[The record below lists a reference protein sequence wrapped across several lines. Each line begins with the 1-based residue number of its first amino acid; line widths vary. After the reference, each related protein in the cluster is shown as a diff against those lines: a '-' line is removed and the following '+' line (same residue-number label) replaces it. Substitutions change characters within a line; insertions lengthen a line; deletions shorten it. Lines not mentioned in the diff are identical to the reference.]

1 MSKRP
6 MGHGDLKNM
15 RDFKAVAIDYAYY
28 LTLSDEPVSVCLT
41 ERQMYV
47 LSVQNTYTA
56 WLTRWYNTEDI
67 SQKVVQLIAAE
78 IEDLLMCGCGVP
90 ALTPTDTFNTITY
103 VNNTTEIYNETYNT
117 WNDNGQT
124 VYSIAP
130 NLDFDTGD
138 PVDISKMICAAVE
151 LLIRSILAEGKTIN
165 ESTAAQNTNLLNV
178 ISSAMSGLATAA
190 GAAALIEGF
199 AAGALAFLGG
209 PWMVLGLALG
219 AVGLKIATLFMGAD
233 NSLFEN
239 EEAIANV
246 ICAIQTNLDNAQV
259 DRAAFAGALTPND
272 FGPGSPEAQLAALIQ
287 PFLDDL
293 DTYLQF
299 MVAGNGLYSKVNF
312 AVMPDCGCTP
322 ETCDDLR
329 TGDQGW
335 TPLIVNYATYHPGEG
350 YGPGSGVQV
359 GKAGIQ
365 KYVLASSMTIRWNM
379 EVADMQIGVF
389 AGYNAF
395 GSETFASAIG
405 TEITIPRSYATGI
418 AFEFLMGDHISAL
431 PSGLRI
437 EEICIVPL

>member
-6 MGHGDLKNM
+6 HGHGDLKNM
-15 RDFKAVAIDYAYY
+15 RDFKAVAVDYAYY

-90 ALTPTDTFNTITY
+90 ALTPTDVFNTTNY
-103 VNNTTEIYNETYNT
+103 VNNTTEIYNNTQNT
-117 WNDNGQT
+117 WYEGDQT
-124 VYSIAP
+124 VFSIAP

-138 PVDISKMICAAVE
+138 PVDISKMVCAAVE
-151 LLIRSILAEGKTIN
+151 LLVRSILAEGKTIN
-165 ESTAAQNTNLLNV
+165 EATAATNTNLLNV

-199 AAGALAFLGG
+199 AASALAFLAG

-246 ICAIQTNLDNAQV
+246 ICAMQQNLDNKQV

-312 AVMPDCGCTP
+312 AVMPDCGCAD
-322 ETCDDLR
+322 ETCDDLK
-329 TGDQGW
+329 TGEHDW
-335 TPLIVNYATYHPGEG
+335 VRLDPVYAVYHPGEG
-350 YGPGSGVQV
+350 FGRGSDNSRI
-359 GKAGIQ
+359 GIM
-365 KYVLASSMTIRWNM
+365 KNITGTVVEFTVTFN
-379 EVADMQIGVF
+379 EVIDGYQGGVF
-389 AGYNAF
+389 PGYNSF
-395 GSETFASAIG
+395 GSEDFFTTVGGKKSF
-405 TEITIPRSYATGI
+405 TRTGSWPAGL
-418 AFEFLMGDHISAL
+418 AFELIGAPIS
-431 PSGLRI
+431 STLR
-437 EEICIVPL
+437 CIKVCYTLAS